1 MIEAGTTLDGRFLLD
16 RELGR
21 GGMGIVYKA
30 RDTVLDRPVAIKV
43 LKNVGDPALARKI
56 RLEAQITARLS
67 HPHVV
72 GLFDIREAEQTSYIV
87 MEIVEGSSFQGKFKE
102 LALPARLRIA
112 AETAEAL
119 EYAHRQGVIHRDVK
133 PANILL
139 DAEDRAKL
147 SDFGLSIRS
156 EDARA
161 GGTIQGTPLY
171 MSPEQAQGK
180 KTDHRTDLYALGVI
194 LYECAAGVPPFAG
207 PIAAVMS
214 QHVGSE
220 PEPLDRRAPGVDP
233 ELARLAH
240 ALMAKS
246 PDRRPASGKAVAD
259 ALRGILARSSG
270 NEAQAT
276 SSPADPPAQQPAA
289 AVAAPSK
296 GTSAKGTSAAKATG
310 ETPPLARKLADLV
323 EAGPLALTPEQRF
336 LAGHYLAY
344 LLGGSRRE
352 GIFGSRPL
360 DARNADRARL
370 LLALPSLMLRKGS
383 DEAVAE
389 AAELF
394 EKRVEVRSVLSPA
407 IAIKYLLARRGD
419 ARRKQFREL
428 RERLLQASPY
438 AQKHLV
444 DSNGALNPGMPQDLD
459 DLAIFAPK
467 RFEVD
472 DALVARWNRL
482 AEVWRASPDYRRSVL
497 RYATLNAWKDPAH
510 IQLWPEVIDPLLE
523 RARWQRRRRT
533 KIEAVWENIGGK
545 ILHIP
550 DAAAGLQFDREYARA
565 IPKDIV
571 EDLDPD
577 QEVFEEDI
585 EEELEP
591 ADIPPSSS
599 SSSSSEA
606 ARVPIDEAD
615 EYDAPAAQ
623 PRLAVSRKA
632 LDQIIGDTAEPGPD
646 GLIPLERPEPYRFTL
661 GELRGLYNDA
671 AQRNAGG
678 PAGQKHL
685 RIGPYRIDVVPS
697 YRGRSAGEVAIV
709 GPGCR
714 IDLNTPSI
722 KLSKESSQRAVL
734 AAWLYRDQSLAITHL
749 DYKSSQ
755 QYAFYYAPTRS
766 RAMFHDPGELN
777 HALYERRMEVPE
789 RVREVLSKRY
799 RPSGAE

>member
-30 RDTVLDRPVAIKV
+30 RDTLLDRPVAIKV
-43 LKNVGDPALARKI
+43 LKNVADPALARKV
-56 RLEAQITARLS
+56 RLEAQITARLH

-72 GLFDIREAEQTSYIV
+72 GLFDIREAKEASYIV
-87 MEIVEGSSFQGKFKE
+87 MEIVEGRSFHGKFKE
-102 LALPARLRIA
+102 LSLTERLRIA

-147 SDFGLSIRS
+147 SDFGLSIRT
-156 EDARA
+156 EDAAA
-161 GGTIQGTPLY
+161 GRTVQGTPLY

-194 LYECAAGVPPFAG
+194 LYECAAGAPPFAG

-214 QHVGSE
+214 QHVGAD
-220 PEPLDRRAPGVDP
+220 PEPLGGRVPGVDP

-240 ALMAKS
+240 ALLAKS

-259 ALRGILARSSG
+259 TLREIIARSSAG
-270 NEAQAT
+270 AAQ
-276 SSPADPPAQQPAA
+276 
-289 AVAAPSK
+289 VAAPAPAAGAATPARAS
-296 GTSAKGTSAAKATG
+296 SATKATG

-344 LLGGSRRE
+344 LLGGSRHA

-370 LLALPSLMLRKGS
+370 LLALPSMLLRKGS

-394 EKRVEVRSVLSPA
+394 EKRIEVRPVLSPA

-444 DSNGALNPGMPQDLD
+444 DANGALNPGMPQDLD
-459 DLAIFAPK
+459 DLRIFAPK

-472 DALVARWNRL
+472 DSLVARWNRL
-482 AEVWRASPDYRRSVL
+482 ADAWRSSPDYRRSVL

-510 IQLWPEVIDPLLE
+510 AQFWPEVIDPLLE
-523 RARWQRRRRT
+523 RARWQRGRRT
-533 KIEAVWENIGGK
+533 KFEAIWEHIGGK

-550 DAAAGLQFDREYARA
+550 DAAAGPRFDREYARA
-565 IPKDIV
+565 IPKEIA
-571 EDLDPD
+571 EDLEPD
-577 QEVFEEDI
+577 REAFEEDI
-585 EEELEP
+585 EDELEP
-591 ADIPPSSS
+591 PGPLPDPSTSLA
-599 SSSSSEA
+599 EP
-606 ARVPIDEAD
+606 ARIPIDDAD
-615 EYDAPAAQ
+615 DYDAPAHPQ
-623 PRLAVSRKA
+623 SRLAVSRKA
-632 LDQIIGDTAEPGPD
+632 LDQIIGDTAEPAAD
-646 GLIPLERPEPYRFTL
+646 GLTPLERPEPYRFTL
-661 GELRGLYNDA
+661 GELRGQYNEA
-671 AQRNAGG
+671 AQRSAGG
-678 PAGQKHL
+678 PSGQKHL

-734 AAWLYRDQSLAITHL
+734 AAWLYRDHSLAITHL

-766 RAMFHDPGELN
+766 RAMFHDLGELN
-777 HALYERRMEVPE
+777 HALYERKMEVPE

-799 RPSGAE
+799 RPSGSE